1 VTRERDRYRK
11 ASWGEQA
18 REAIL
23 EFWRNRTAR
32 IIAAILLSG
41 FLVVRLTAPATVRL
55 SELAVGD
62 CVYLRPPGIEDL
74 AADAAQVASTVDQ
87 LETFSSAE
95 RAACNLSHSHEV
107 SAAFATGAASDAYPG
122 FTMLLD
128 RYRARCPE
136 AFSGYVGHAQEG
148 SRFATA
154 LAVPSIDTWTAG
166 QRYGLCL
173 VFNADRTFL
182 DHQARGSG
190 E

>member
-1 VTRERDRYRK
+1 MTRERDRYRK

-23 EFWRNRTAR
+23 DFWRNRTAR
-32 IIAAILLSG
+32 IIAAILLAG
-41 FLVVRLTAPATVRL
+41 FLLVRLTAPSTVTL
-55 SELAVGD
+55 SEVVVGD
-62 CVYLRPPGIEDL
+62 CIYLRPPGIEDL

-107 SAAFATGAASDAYPG
+107 SAAFTTGAAGDAYPG
-122 FTMLLD
+122 FTALLD

-136 AFSGYVGHAQEG
+136 AFAGYVGHPEEG

-154 LAVPSIDTWTAG
+154 VAVPSVDTWKDG

-173 VFNADRTFL
+173 VFNTDRSFL

>member
-1 VTRERDRYRK
+1 MTRERDRYRK

-18 REAIL
+18 REAIVD
-23 EFWRNRTAR
+23 FWRNRTAR
-32 IIAAILLSG
+32 IIAAILLAG
-41 FLVVRLTAPATVRL
+41 FLLVRLTAPSTVTL
-55 SELAVGD
+55 SEVVVGD
-62 CVYLRPPGIEDL
+62 CIYLRPPGIEDL

-107 SAAFATGAASDAYPG
+107 SAAFTTGAAGDAYPG
-122 FTMLLD
+122 FTALLD
-128 RYRARCPE
+128 RYRVRCPE
-136 AFSGYVGHAQEG
+136 AFAGYVGHPEEG

-154 LAVPSIDTWTAG
+154 VAVPSVDTWKDG

-173 VFNADRTFL
+173 VFNTDRSFL

>member
-23 EFWRNRTAR
+23 DFWRNRTAR
-32 IIAAILLSG
+32 IIAVILLSG
-41 FLVVRLTAPATVRL
+41 FLVVRLTAPSTVTL
-55 SELAVGD
+55 SDLAVGD
-62 CVYLRPPGIEDL
+62 CIYLRPPGIEDL
-74 AADAAQVASTVDQ
+74 AADAAQVAATVDQ

-107 SAAFATGAASDAYPG
+107 SAAFTTGAASDPYPG
-122 FTMLLD
+122 FTVLLD
-128 RYRARCPE
+128 RYQARCPE
-136 AFSGYVGHAQEG
+136 AFAGYVGHPEEG

-154 LAVPSIDTWTAG
+154 LAVPSVDTWAG